1 VQLVLHQQLLV
12 LLGRL
17 GQLVQ
22 LGQQAL
28 LVPLVRLDLLELRVL
43 LVSLVGQR
51 LITSLMMEPLTQP
64 PLGMGYL
71 GSTMQ
76 Q

>member
-17 GQLVQ
+17 EQLVQ

-28 LVPLVRLDLLELRVL
+28 LVPLVQLDLLELRVL
-43 LVSLVGQR
+43 RVNLVGQR

-71 GSTMQ
+71 GSTTQ